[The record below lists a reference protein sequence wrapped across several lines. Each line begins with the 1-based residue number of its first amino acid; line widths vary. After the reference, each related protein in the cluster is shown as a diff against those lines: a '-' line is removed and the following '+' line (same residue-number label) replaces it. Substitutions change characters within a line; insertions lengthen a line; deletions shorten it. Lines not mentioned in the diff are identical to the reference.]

1 MSFEIV
7 VRKMPK
13 QKKKKFALSK
23 QICRKVS
30 LVAVLSNLAHLSSIS
45 NTFDFIQ
52 ERSNIIHNEL
62 NGSEVFTAT
71 LVSVAIEGVLHH
83 KPIRLLIHEFTE
95 KNTQQIHV
103 SVLRVICIILFSFDE
118 SRIYESGALQNL
130 LSYATL
136 HCFSNLKLLQIS
148 MLVVFLVFLILFM
161 NVNRISI
168 YLIKKNHECWQICL
182 LSLYFLASS
191 FDSIISSSDTVV
203 TSPQH

>member
-13 QKKKKFALSK
+13 QKKFALRK

-30 LVAVLSNLAHLSSIS
+30 LVAVLSNLTHLSSIS

-71 LVSVAIEGVLHH
+71 LVSVAIEGVLRH

-95 KNTQQIHV
+95 KTPQQIHV
-103 SVLRVICIILFSFDE
+103 SVLRMTYLRHPALFFQFKAASD
-118 SRIYESGALQNL
+118 IYARCFLGLPH
-130 LSYATL
+130 TL
-136 HCFSNLKLLQIS
+136 
-148 MLVVFLVFLILFM
+148 V
-161 NVNRISI
+161 
-168 YLIKKNHECWQICL
+168 EC
-182 LSLYFLASS
+182 
-191 FDSIISSSDTVV
+191 
-203 TSPQH
+203 